1 MSKSKRKA
9 MITSKTNKIIKLVKS
24 LEKKK
29 YQDKYGL
36 YVLEGIKFVKDAVI
50 NKNHIIKY
58 IITTEEYTED
68 YDDALEVDNEIF
80 KYISSTKTPQGVLAV
95 LETKYCDINDINKN
109 DNILYLDTVQDPENV
124 GGLIRSSVCT
134 DFDAV
139 ILNSSASPFLSKA
152 VRASA
157 GSIINTKIILDEDYK
172 ILKTLKEK
180 GFDIIASTLNGK
192 EDITLNKKN
201 NVLIVGNEGNGI
213 SDECLKYAT
222 KDVKIP
228 MSGKCESLNA
238 NVSGSILMYKIYGF
252 L

>member
-1 MSKSKRKA
+1 M
-9 MITSKTNKIIKLVKS
+9 
-24 LEKKK
+24 
-29 YQDKYGL
+29 
-36 YVLEGIKFVKDAVI
+36 
-50 NKNHIIKY
+50 
-58 IITTEEYTED
+58 
-68 YDDALEVDNEIF
+68 DNEIF

-222 KDVKIP
+222 KEDRKSV
-228 MSGKCESLNA
+228 
-238 NVSGSILMYKIYGF
+238 V
-252 L
+252 

>member
-1 MSKSKRKA
+1 
-9 MITSKTNKIIKLVKS
+9 
-24 LEKKK
+24 
-29 YQDKYGL
+29 
-36 YVLEGIKFVKDAVI
+36 
-50 NKNHIIKY
+50 
-58 IITTEEYTED
+58 
-68 YDDALEVDNEIF
+68 
-80 KYISSTKTPQGVLAV
+80 YISSTKTPQGVLAV

-222 KDVKIP
+222 KEVKIP